1 LHAAHVLGRSV
12 PADLAVV
19 GVDDIAEGS
28 HFWPSLTTIHQPV
41 RDAGAIAVRTI
52 GELIGD
58 DNGRPGT
65 SAPPRVRSILLEPTL
80 IVRES
85 SRPGPVDS

>member
-1 LHAAHVLGRSV
+1 V
-12 PADLAVV
+12 PDDLAVV
-19 GVDDIAEGS
+19 GVDNIAEGS

-41 RDAGAIAVRTI
+41 RDAGAMAVRTI

-58 DNGRPGT
+58 DNGRATSSVAPGI
-65 SAPPRVRSILLEPTL
+65 RSVVLEPTL